1 MDNLTSHNT
10 TVSNWAMI
18 KHEVQGSILG
28 PILLLYINDL
38 PAVIYNKAISVLFA
52 DDTST
57 LFTHHNTRKFH
68 VNIDTVFGNV
78 SSCF

>member
-1 MDNLTSHNT
+1 
-10 TVSNWAMI
+10 MI

-28 PILLLYINDL
+28 PILLLLYINYL
-38 PAVIYNKAISVLFA
+38 PAVINKKAISVLFA

-78 SSCF
+78 SIAFKKTASH